1 MTYYRVALQRDQSPT
16 WRWTSTVLTSLDG
29 VFGFIRLY
37 HMVPR
42 DYLRVFFSSSVD
54 YLNEMLARE
63 NQGLP
68 SNSLMA
74 DQLCNGSKHIDP
86 HEMQRLESA
95 GRPGQGM
102 GTAVTSR
109 LGAQAWH
116 EQGEPAP
123 DKGSTGVLER
133 SRLAGELDGSADH
146 DTPYHFS
153 LPASLP
159 QALAWTRLLARVR
172 HGELE
177 P

>member
-95 GRPGQGM
+95 GRPWPGHGH
-102 GTAVTSR
+102 GSHFPPRSTS
-109 LGAQAWH
+109 
-116 EQGEPAP
+116 PA
-123 DKGSTGVLER
+123 
-133 SRLAGELDGSADH
+133 
-146 DTPYHFS
+146 
-153 LPASLP
+153 
-159 QALAWTRLLARVR
+159 
-172 HGELE
+172 
-177 P
+177 

>member
-1 MTYYRVALQRDQSPT
+1 MRCNMTYHRVALQRDQSPT

-74 DQLCNGSKHIDP
+74 DQLCNGSKHIDQVV
-86 HEMQRLESA
+86 HR
-95 GRPGQGM
+95 G
-102 GTAVTSR
+102 
-109 LGAQAWH
+109 
-116 EQGEPAP
+116 GEKHPEI
-123 DKGSTGVLER
+123 V
-133 SRLAGELDGSADH
+133 
-146 DTPYHFS
+146 
-153 LPASLP
+153 
-159 QALAWTRLLARVR
+159 
-172 HGELE
+172 
-177 P
+177 